1 MLNMVNI
8 SIKNMVLDLMN
19 AETFRYLIV
28 AGLVITFGVDMSSFG
43 HVNKRK
49 KDNIITIL
57 DYMDKSMIFQS
68 IMTVLMWL
76 IFWTFINI

>member
-49 KDNIITIL
+49 RIIL
-57 DYMDKSMIFQS
+57 LQY
-68 IMTVLMWL
+68 
-76 IFWTFINI
+76 